1 MDHSQQFEA
10 FRTIL
15 FQMSEILKEEM
26 DVAIYLTDTEKCIE
40 YYPGKTID
48 AKVRRGDLI
57 RPDEPIYDTV
67 HHKKLINE
75 LVPKEVFGTAFRG
88 IGRPIV
94 DENGEVIGALAISR
108 SIENEIL
115 LSEASESMFAALE
128 EINASI
134 QEISATSHGFAD
146 YLQDIEK
153 LSDKT
158 KDTINEAGSIIDGI
172 QAISSQSNLL
182 ALNAAIEAARAG
194 EAGRGFSVVADE
206 MRKLSGLSN
215 ESALKVAAMLNEMKT
230 SIINIAD
237 EIAKI
242 TVSSKDQVETTSQ
255 ISEAVEEVTRSSEQL
270 VALSKK

>member
-57 RPDEPIYDTV
+57 RPDEPIYDTI